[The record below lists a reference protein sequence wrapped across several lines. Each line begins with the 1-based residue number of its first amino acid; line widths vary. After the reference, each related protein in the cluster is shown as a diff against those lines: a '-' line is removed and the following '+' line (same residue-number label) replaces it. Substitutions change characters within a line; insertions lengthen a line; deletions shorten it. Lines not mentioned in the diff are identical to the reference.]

1 MTFAGSDDKIINVA
15 DKTAAFQN
23 FIWLPGSSNFLKKV
37 LDLEHMPWY
46 DIKVAD
52 GDRTAQE
59 MSVIHETS
67 KKWKKCLTDRM
78 KNDKIIKLSLVRVG
92 QKTTA
97 EPW

>member
-1 MTFAGSDDKIINVA
+1 MTFAWSDDKIINVA
-15 DKTAAFQN
+15 DKTAALQN
-23 FIWLPGSSNFLKKV
+23 FIWLLGSSNFLKKV
-37 LDLEHMPWY
+37 LDLENMPWY

-78 KNDKIIKLSLVRVG
+78 KNDNIIKLSLVRVR

-97 EPW
+97 DLW